1 VAGIEE
7 ERGVAGLDRP
17 IEREQRLWFS
27 ATITEKP
34 SCFSVSPMV
43 RASLTAL
50 SSFGTFL

>member
-1 VAGIEE
+1 MSPGSIARSNASSVSENCC
-7 ERGVAGLDRP
+7 
-17 IEREQRLWFS
+17 RLWFS